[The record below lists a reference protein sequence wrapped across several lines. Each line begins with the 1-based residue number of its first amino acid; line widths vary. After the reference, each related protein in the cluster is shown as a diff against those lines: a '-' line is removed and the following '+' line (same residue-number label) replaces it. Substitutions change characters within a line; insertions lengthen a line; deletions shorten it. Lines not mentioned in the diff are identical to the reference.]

1 MKAINAI
8 LMSVLIIFRAYVTD
22 LVTSL
27 IIDRQPGVTL
37 RGLGNA
43 FFAVLL
49 VEFLF
54 NRNTDLKEYLSEKNL
69 VNGAI
74 VSLGYLLI
82 VLLIC
87 FFVF

>member
-37 RGLGNA
+37 RGLGIA

-74 VSLGYLLI
+74 VSLGFLLI